1 MPNSHMIIMAHS
13 NKLSIERL
21 AQGIKFHSDSVA
33 EVAIELD
40 NDSVTRVSNFVAKYE
55 EFINLTIDRYDSP
68 FFIFKLGA
76 SSIKEIARICDIMS
90 EDIDV
95 IDLHILSTEGN

>member
-1 MPNSHMIIMAHS
+1 MKNVEIDEKFEKFITS
-13 NKLSIERL
+13 KL
-21 AQGIKFHSDSVA
+21 DSKSGFA

-40 NDSVTRVSNFVAKYE
+40 NDTVTRVSNFIAKYE
-55 EFINLTIDRYDSP
+55 EFINLTIDRFDRP

-95 IDLHILSTEGN
+95 IDLEILSTEGN

>member
-1 MPNSHMIIMAHS
+1 MST
-13 NKLSIERL
+13 KLSIEKL
-21 AQGIKFHSDSVA
+21 SQGLTFHSDAVA

-40 NDSVTRVSNFVAKYE
+40 NDTVTRVSNFIAKYE
-55 EFINLTIDRYDSP
+55 EFINLTIDRFDRP

-95 IDLHILSTEGN
+95 IDLEILSTEGN